1 MDTKDPLEEA
11 QQALAFEGYERVTPE
26 FDVTEVDAL
35 TRWVAAVAIEKAA
48 GRRFTDE
55 QIQEARTLADL
66 LNAHQP

>member
-1 MDTKDPLEEA
+1 M
-11 QQALAFEGYERVTPE
+11 TPE